1 MTGEWSRRRFTE
13 AAEYMAT
20 QLCAGFRAHD
30 NREYERAVDAFFE
43 VDRRQ
48 FAHLDDETAR
58 RGAVAY
64 VDALWAKDA
73 IEAEYTDEDGSLRTA
88 ALDTA
93 DWCPVESAFAERAEA
108 FDIDRRYASKS
119 TEAWRRHKVGG
130 DYWTPMMAAQTY
142 ELRAALCQPSYPDK
156 PSDGES
162 GFGPEAT
169 RYALGVELHDMHTAT
184 HWEQATATM
193 TPYFE
198 YVLSAH
204 EEQTRLD
211 GVPVPP

>member
-1 MTGEWSRRRFTE
+1 MTGEWTRRRFAET
-13 AAEYMAT
+13 AEYMAT

-30 NREYERAVDAFFE
+30 NGAYEEAVDAFFE

-48 FAHLDDETAR
+48 FAHLDDATAET
-58 RGAVAY
+58 GATAY

-73 IEAEYTDEDGSLRTA
+73 IESDYTDDDGTLRTA

-93 DWCPVESAFAERAEA
+93 DWSRVECHFRERADA
-108 FDIDRRYASKS
+108 FDVDSRYASKS

-142 ELRAALCQPSYPDK
+142 ELRAALRRPSYPDK

-169 RYALGVELHDMHTAT
+169 RYALGVELHDMHTPA
-184 HWEQATATM
+184 HWEQAVATM

-198 YVLSAH
+198 FVLSTH
-204 EEQTRLD
+204 EEQSRLD